1 MASSLKTAEWSV
13 YLIRCGDGTFYTGI
27 AVDVQRRFQSHCR
40 GRGARYT
47 RGRGPLQ
54 LCWWT
59 GPLTH
64 GEALKAER
72 RIKRW
77 PHARKAALV
86 DAQAQGGE
94 PSHG

>member
-1 MASSLKTAEWSV
+1 MAPQLGAARWSV

-27 AVDVQRRFQSHCR
+27 AVDVQRRFQRHCA

-64 GEALKAER
+64 GEALQEER
-72 RIKRW
+72 RIKRMD
-77 PHARKAALV
+77 HARKAALV
-86 DAQAQGGE
+86 DGGDRR
-94 PSHG
+94 SG